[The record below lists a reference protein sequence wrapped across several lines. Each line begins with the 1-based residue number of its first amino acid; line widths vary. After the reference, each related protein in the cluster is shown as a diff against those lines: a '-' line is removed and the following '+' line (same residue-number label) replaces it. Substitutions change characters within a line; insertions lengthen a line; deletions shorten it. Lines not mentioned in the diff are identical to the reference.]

1 MRLIKTFILR
11 LYTDSEQRQ
20 QICGNI
26 RVLPGHKTFS
36 FKNNSDLLTLLH
48 RLVNMEGKDLP
59 MVPPQDEI
67 DSDLS

>member
-11 LYTDSEQRQ
+11 LYTDPEQRE
-20 QICGNI
+20 QICGDL
-26 RVLPGHKTFS
+26 RALPGHKTFP

-48 RLVNMEGKDLP
+48 RLVNKEVKDLP
-59 MVPPQDEI
+59 MTAAQDEK